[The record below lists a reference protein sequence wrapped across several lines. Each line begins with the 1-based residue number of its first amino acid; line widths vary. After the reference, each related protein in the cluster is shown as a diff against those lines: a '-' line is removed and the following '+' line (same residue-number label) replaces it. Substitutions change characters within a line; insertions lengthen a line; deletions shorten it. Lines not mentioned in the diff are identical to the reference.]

1 MIQTYFDRRLASLN
15 MSYILFSDKT
25 GVYIINEVSFA
36 LGKKFKLD
44 INRHCV
50 SFHPRDTFPHYF
62 IIFRFL
68 NSEHKTLILMS
79 LFLVIISI

>member
-68 NSEHKTLILMS
+68 NSAHKTFIKLLLAFEMI
-79 LFLVIISI
+79 F